1 MSSYSDYIAS
11 KRVFTVTNGAYSS
24 CNAPCMMSYGPLYD
38 GGIAT
43 GCSQNSG
50 ESCCDGPTG
59 PPGDKYLSYFTET
72 FYQNVFFT
80 NCTIAIKIDVDLAY
94 LSGMLVKFQSVPL
107 PNEVDTFYFYGVI
120 NSYDKIIGV
129 AVVNAINRIS
139 VNFPYGIAHQFS
151 INIDNTGP
159 TGPTGPMQALDDNIV
174 INNSITFSS
183 APSGVKMQYGTI
195 GTTDGF
201 VINKNLRVD
210 ALYFTSSGNSNI
222 SHDGTD
228 FTLNDSVDISG
239 NCVITGNV
247 SLGTTSGAVYSAI
260 NARLPQISATND
272 SFAVRMAY
280 NTALSPITQWQLFAS
295 LSSAKQKANIT
306 TLPDT
311 TSILDVRPVTYNPI
325 SSSTGELQSTHI
337 GFIAEEMAENEL
349 GNYFVIHDEGGS
361 PKSIQYDLIIP
372 LYASAMRSLRTRIT
386 ELENIVKLQG
396 EKLSKIEEFMNK

>member
-11 KRVFTVTNGAYSS
+11 KRVFTVTNGAYGN

-50 ESCCDGPTG
+50 ESCCAGPTG
-59 PPGDKYLSYFTET
+59 PPGDKYLSYFTES

-80 NCTIAIKIDVDLAY
+80 NCTIAIKIDIDLAY
-94 LSGMLVKFQSVPL
+94 LPGMLVKFQSVPL

-129 AVVNAINRIS
+129 AVVSAINRIS
-139 VNFPYGIAHQFS
+139 INFPYGIAHQFS

-159 TGPTGPMQALDDNIV
+159 TGPTGPMQALEDDIV
-174 INNSITFSS
+174 VNNSITFSS
-183 APSGVKMQYGTI
+183 APSGVKLQYGTI
-195 GTTDGF
+195 GSTGGF
-201 VINKNLRVD
+201 VLNDNLRVN

-228 FTLNDSVDISG
+228 FTINDSVDISG
-239 NCVITGNV
+239 NCVVSGNV
-247 SLGTTSGAVYSAI
+247 SLGTTTGAYSAI
-260 NARLPQISATND
+260 NTRLPQNSATSD
-272 SFAVRMAY
+272 SYAVRMAF
-280 NTALSPITQWQLFAS
+280 NNSLTPLTQWQLFAS
-295 LSSAKQKANIT
+295 TSTAKQKANIT

-337 GFIAEEMAENEL
+337 GFIAEEMAENDL
-349 GNYFVIHDEGGS
+349 GNYFVIHDENGS